1 MKPSTTPLECDLLI
15 AGSGAG
21 ALSTAVTA
29 ATLGLEVVVAEK
41 EAQFGGTTAW
51 SGGWMWIPR
60 NPLALAAGIDED
72 PQAPRTY
79 LRHELGPH
87 YDHDRVEAFLSNGPR
102 MVEFFASRTALQF
115 IDGNQIPDF
124 HGDSPGAVTGGRSVC
139 AAPFDARRLGPLVR
153 QLREPLDI
161 ISPWGMGIAAGADM
175 RHFLNATRSW
185 SAFFHVAGRLVRH
198 TRDLAFHGRGM
209 HLVGGNALVAGLLKS
224 AADLGVRL
232 RTGHRLRQLTRSGAC
247 IDGAVIATAN
257 GDIAVRA
264 RRGVVLGCG
273 GFPHDDVRKSQLFAH
288 APSGSEH
295 KSAAPPSNTGDGL
308 RLGEAAGGALDH
320 RGAAAG
326 AWAPVSLVPRE
337 DGSVGHFPHLIE
349 RGTPGLIAVTRHGR
363 RFVNEAGSYYD
374 FMSALYAALA
384 PGEPVQAWLICDH
397 RFIRRYGLGF
407 AKPAP
412 FPLGRLVDNG
422 YLRRGESA
430 ESLARSCGV
439 DAAALRDTIARF
451 NHGAH
456 AGQDPEFGRGGT
468 AYNRIQG
475 DATNLPNPCVAPI
488 EKGPFYAVK
497 VVPGSLG
504 TFAGLRCDAFAR
516 VLDASDLPLAGLYAV
531 GNDMSSVMGGRYP
544 SGGITLGPAMTFGYI
559 AAHHAAGKALPV

>member
-1 MKPSTTPLECDLLI
+1 MKPSAPSIECDLLI

-29 ATLGLEVVVAEK
+29 AALGLDVIVAEK

-60 NPLALAAGIDED
+60 NPLAITAGIHEE
-72 PQAPRTY
+72 PLTARTY

-87 YDHDRVEAFLSNGPR
+87 YDHARVEAFLANGPR
-102 MVEFFASRTALQF
+102 MVDFFTSKTALQF
-115 IDGNQIPDF
+115 IDGNLIPDF

-139 AAPFDARRLGPLVR
+139 AAPFDARQLGSLVR

-161 ISPWGMGIAAGADM
+161 ASPWGMGIAAGADL
-175 RHFLNATRSW
+175 RHFLSATRSW
-185 SAFFHVAGRLVRH
+185 PSFLHVAGRLARH
-198 TRDLAFHGRGM
+198 ARDMALHGRGM
-209 HLVGGNALVAGLLKS
+209 YLVGGNALVARLLKS

-232 RTGHRLRQLTRSGAC
+232 RTGSIVKELTQSGGR
-247 IDGAVIATAN
+247 IDGAVIATAD
-257 GDIAVRA
+257 GDITLRA
-264 RRGVVLGCG
+264 RRGVVLACG
-273 GFPHDDVRKSQLFAH
+273 GFPHDDLRKSQLFVH
-288 APSGSEH
+288 APKGSEH
-295 KSAAPPSNTGDGL
+295 KSAAPPANTGDGL
-308 RLGEAAGGALDH
+308 RLGEAVGGAVDPGL
-320 RGAAAG
+320 AAAG

-349 RGTPGLIAVTRHGR
+349 RGKPGLIAVTRHGR
-363 RFVNEAGSYYD
+363 RFVNEAGSYHD
-374 FMSALYAALA
+374 FMSALFTALP

-422 YLRRGESA
+422 YLHRGESP
-430 ESLARSCGV
+430 ESLARSCGI
-439 DAAALRDTIARF
+439 DATALRDTVARF
-451 NHGAH
+451 NHDAR
-456 AGQDPEFGRGGT
+456 AGKDPEFGRGGT
-468 AYNRIQG
+468 AYNRMQG
-475 DATNLPNPCVAPI
+475 DAANQPNPCIAPLDH
-488 EKGPFYAVK
+488 GPYYAVK

-504 TFAGLRCDAFAR
+504 TFAGLKCDASAR
-516 VLDASDLPLAGLYAV
+516 VLGANGEPLAGLYAA

-559 AAHHAAGKALPV
+559 AAHHAAGIALPA